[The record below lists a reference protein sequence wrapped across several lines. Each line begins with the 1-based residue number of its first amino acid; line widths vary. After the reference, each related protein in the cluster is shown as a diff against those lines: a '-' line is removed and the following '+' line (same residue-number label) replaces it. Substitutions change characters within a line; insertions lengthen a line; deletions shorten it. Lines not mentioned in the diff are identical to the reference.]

1 MVGAFAEHDA
11 RASLPSA
18 AAVDAFPHH
27 GGAPRR
33 GDCMLKPLSR
43 LSLAFVVAFTALLG
57 TNALAQQAQPAQPDR
72 YVVVSYIKVLPGQ
85 EAAYRS
91 YLTTTAKKVH
101 QELMADNANLL
112 TWSSAQTMFQG
123 MEHGSDFD
131 FVGAAVYAGTP
142 PEPGANVDAIMMK
155 AAGMSQ
161 ADLGKKLATMRT
173 IVGTEVLRYRAG
185 TMAPGVLKEGDVR
198 VVGRVKVKP
207 GMGDEYLEM
216 AKSMA
221 EPMMQARVTGG
232 ELKSWSLW
240 SRVFPSGAATSYD
253 ALTVTYFKDMASAIK
268 GLDAAK
274 GVEAFQKT
282 HPGKSYGAY
291 INNARDYSEL
301 QHRFVM
307 QVIALVERAR

>member
-1 MVGAFAEHDA
+1 M
-11 RASLPSA
+11 PSGI
-18 AAVDAFPHH
+18 AAVLY
-27 GGAPRR
+27 GGS
-33 GDCMLKPLSR
+33 CMLKRLSR
-43 LSLAFVVAFTALLG
+43 LSLAFVVTFTSLLG
-57 TNALAQQAQPAQPDR
+57 ANALAQQAQPAQPDR
-72 YVVVSYIKVLPGQ
+72 YVVVSYIKVVPGQ
-85 EAAYRS
+85 EEAYRA
-91 YLTTTAKKVH
+91 YLTTTAKKVY
-101 QELMADNANLL
+101 QELMAANANLL

-142 PEPGANVDAIMMK
+142 PEPGANVDAAIMK

-198 VVGRVKVKP
+198 VVGRVKIKP

-216 AKSMA
+216 ARSMA

-282 HPGKSYGAY
+282 HPGKNYGAY
-291 INNARDYSEL
+291 VNNARDYSEL
-301 QHRFVM
+301 QQRFVM

>member
-1 MVGAFAEHDA
+1 
-11 RASLPSA
+11 
-18 AAVDAFPHH
+18 
-27 GGAPRR
+27 
-33 GDCMLKPLSR
+33 MLKRLSR
-43 LSLAFVVAFTALLG
+43 LSLAFVVAFTALLAG
-57 TNALAQQAQPAQPDR
+57 TALAQQAQPDR
-72 YVVVSYIKVLPGQ
+72 YVVVSYIKALPGQ

-91 YLTTTAKKVH
+91 YLTTTGKKVY
-101 QELMADNANLL
+101 QELMAADANLL
-112 TWSSAQTMFQG
+112 TWSSAQAMHQG

-131 FVGAAVYAGTP
+131 FVGATVYAGPP
-142 PEPGANVDAIMMK
+142 PEPGTNVDAILMK

-207 GMGDEYLEM
+207 GMGDEYYEM

-221 EPMMQARVTGG
+221 EPMMQARVAGG

-253 ALTVTYFKDMASAIK
+253 ALTVTYFKDLASAIK

-282 HPGKSYGAY
+282 HPGKSYAAY
-291 INNARDYSEL
+291 VNNGRDYSEL
-301 QHRFVM
+301 QQRFVM
-307 QVIALVERAR
+307 QVVALVERAR

>member
-1 MVGAFAEHDA
+1 
-11 RASLPSA
+11 
-18 AAVDAFPHH
+18 
-27 GGAPRR
+27 
-33 GDCMLKPLSR
+33 MLKPLSR
-43 LSLAFVVAFTALLG
+43 LFLAFVVAFTALSG
-57 TNALAQQAQPAQPDR
+57 ASALAQQAQPDL
-72 YVVVSYIKVLPGQ
+72 YVVVSYIKVVTGQ

-91 YLTTTAKKVH
+91 YLTSTAKKVY
-101 QELMADNANLL
+101 QELMAADANLL
-112 TWSSAQTMFQG
+112 TWSSAQTMYQG

-142 PEPGANVDAIMMK
+142 PEPGANVDAILMK

-185 TMAPGVLKEGDVR
+185 TMTPGVLKEGDVR
-198 VVGRVKVKP
+198 VVGRSKVKP
-207 GMGDEYLEM
+207 GMGDEYYEM
-216 AKSMA
+216 ARSMA
-221 EPMMQARVTGG
+221 QPMMQARVAGG

-253 ALTVTYFKDMASAIK
+253 ALSVTYFKDLASAIK

-282 HPGKSYGAY
+282 HPGKSYAAY
-291 INNARDYSEL
+291 VNNGRDYSEL
-301 QHRFVM
+301 QQRFVM

>member
-1 MVGAFAEHDA
+1 
-11 RASLPSA
+11 
-18 AAVDAFPHH
+18 
-27 GGAPRR
+27 
-33 GDCMLKPLSR
+33 MLKPLSR
-43 LSLAFVVAFTALLG
+43 LSLAFVVAFTALFG
-57 TNALAQQAQPAQPDR
+57 ASALAQQAQPDL
-72 YVVVSYIKVLPGQ
+72 YVVVSYIKVVPGQ

-91 YLTTTAKKVH
+91 YLTSTAKKVY
-101 QELMADNANLL
+101 QELMAADANLL
-112 TWSSAQTMFQG
+112 TWSSAQTMYQG

-131 FVGAAVYAGTP
+131 FVGASVYAGTP
-142 PEPGANVDAIMMK
+142 PEPGANVDAILMK

-185 TMAPGVLKEGDVR
+185 TMTPGVLKEGDVR
-198 VVGRVKVKP
+198 VVGRSKVKP
-207 GMGDEYLEM
+207 GMGDEYYEM
-216 AKSMA
+216 ARSMA
-221 EPMMQARVTGG
+221 QPMMQARVAGG

-253 ALTVTYFKDMASAIK
+253 ALSVTYFKDLASAIK

-282 HPGKSYGAY
+282 HPGKSYAAY
-291 INNARDYSEL
+291 VNNGRDYSEL
-301 QHRFVM
+301 QQRFVM